1 MTKIAAVFTV
11 NADGKGMPAH
21 DTPCDTEW
29 ANLNTMLQ
37 YSVVD
42 TLRSNNVNVLEVSML
57 QGEDVAAEKSVHS
70 VLDEALRVLNRGFDP
85 NVQLGKRPLV
95 VIAPYLWSSYITM
108 GETVSE
114 FLKSMTLLSYKW
126 QTFDFVVVL
135 NRELFEYTQ
144 FVSGEPV
151 GRDSPTGKV
160 MLLREFPKTQGDCS
174 LVKITVGDESG
185 ELFGNELTGF
195 TSISLTMA
203 EVANCGAA
211 ALLDAPTAVFDSV
224 GDFKAFFEGVQV

>member
-11 NADGKGMPAH
+11 NADGKGMPSR
-21 DTPCDTEW
+21 DMPCDVEW

-57 QGEDVAAEKSVHS
+57 QGEDVAAEKSVHA

-95 VIAPYLWSSYITM
+95 VITPYLWPSRNTM
-108 GETVSE
+108 SETVSE
-114 FLKSMTLLSYKW
+114 FLKSMTILGYKW

-135 NRELFEYTQ
+135 NRELFEHTQ
-144 FVSGEPV
+144 FVCGEPI
-151 GRDSPTGKV
+151 GRDAPTGKV
-160 MLLREFPKTQGDCS
+160 MLLRELPGKQGDCA

-195 TSISLTMA
+195 TSVSLTMA
-203 EVANCGAA
+203 EVANCGTA
-211 ALLDAPTAVFDSV
+211 ALLDAPTTANIDA
-224 GDFKAFFEGVQV
+224 GFKALFDASQV